1 MKSVLEKNLGFL
13 GFPMYIVDIEGNIWS
28 FNKSKNGKKM
38 KPTISGYK
46 YLKVT
51 LCNGTERHSFDVHRL
66 IALAFIPNPENKP
79 CVDHIN
85 GDKTDNRVSNLRWAT
100 YKENSNNENTIY
112 KIQGKNHPNYG
123 KIGKECPWFGNR
135 KTKETKN
142 KISQSLMGHIVTE
155 ETKNKLRLSNS
166 KPVIQ
171 FTKEGTFVAEY
182 ESALVAKNITGIDNG
197 CIGYC
202 CLGKLKS
209 AGGFKWTYKNP
220 PLLKKNEG
228 LIKN

>member
-13 GFPMYIVDIEGNIWS
+13 GFPKYNATKDGHIIS
-28 FNKSKNGKKM
+28 FHKNKNGIMLKE
-38 KPTISGYK
+38 SNRGV
-46 YLKVT
+46 YLCVD
-51 LCNGTERHSFDVHRL
+51 LCNDEQHKVYDIHKL

-85 GDKTDNRVSNLRWAT
+85 GDKTDNRVLNLRWVT
-100 YKENSNNENTIY
+100 YKENSNNEHTIY

-123 KIGKECPWFGNR
+123 KRGKECPWFGKR
-135 KTKETKN
+135 RTKETKN
-142 KISQSLMGHIVTE
+142 KMSQSLMGHIVTE
-155 ETKNKLRLSNS
+155 ETKNKLRLSNN

-171 FTKEGTFVAEY
+171 FTKEGTFIAEY
-182 ESALVAKNITGIDNG
+182 ESALMAKNITGIDNG

-209 AGGFKWTYKNP
+209 AGGFKCTYKNP
-220 PLLKKNEG
+220 PLFNKNEG